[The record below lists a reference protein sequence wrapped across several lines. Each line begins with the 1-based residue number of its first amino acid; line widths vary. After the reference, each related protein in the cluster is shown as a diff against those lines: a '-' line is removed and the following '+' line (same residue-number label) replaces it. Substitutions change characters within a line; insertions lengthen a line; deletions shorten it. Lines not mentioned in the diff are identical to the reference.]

1 MSALARH
8 WQRVTAVS
16 LLLYPLSLV
25 FRCVVAFRRAAYTSG
40 FFKSFDIVVPVVI
53 VGNLTVGGTGKT
65 PLVLWL
71 AALLAHHGMHPGIVS
86 RGYGAAGSR
95 PAPVLP
101 SSHPGDVGDEPVLLA
116 QRSACPV
123 WVGSD
128 RVAAARALLAA
139 HPRCDVIL
147 SDDGLQHYRL
157 DRDIEIAVIDG
168 ERGLGN
174 GLLLPAGPLREPAA
188 RLRTVDAVV
197 VHGATRRA
205 DASRRAYSMTL
216 EGREFH
222 NLLNPHHVVQPEYF
236 QRRRVHAVAG
246 IGNPG
251 RFFAHLA
258 ALGIEFEAHAFSDHH
273 AFDARDLAFGDADV
287 VLMTEKDAVKCA
299 SFASETYWALRVDA
313 KPDAELGEF
322 VLGKLK
328 KVEKQ

>member
-16 LLLYPLSLV
+16 LLLYPFSLV
-25 FRCVVAFRRAAYTSG
+25 FRCVVALRRAAYSSG
-40 FFKSFDIVVPVVI
+40 ALRSIGVAVPVVI
-53 VGNLTVGGTGKT
+53 IGNVTVGGTGKT

-71 AALLAHHGMHPGIVS
+71 AALLSHHGMRPGIVS

-95 PAPVLP
+95 PAPVLSSSDP
-101 SSHPGDVGDEPVLLA
+101 SRVGDEPVLLA

-123 WVGSD
+123 WVGRD

-139 HPRCDVIL
+139 HPQCDVIL

-157 DRDIEIAVIDG
+157 ERDIEIAVVDG

-188 RLRTVDAVV
+188 RLRSVDAVV
-197 VHGATRRA
+197 VHGGTRRA
-205 DASRRAYSMTL
+205 DAERHAYSMTL
-216 EGREFH
+216 EGRDFH
-222 NLLNPHHVVQPEYF
+222 NLLDPHRVVQPGHF
-236 QRRRVHAVAG
+236 QHQRVHAIAG
-246 IGNPG
+246 IGNPD

-258 ALGIEFEAHAFSDHH
+258 ALGIEFQAHAFPDHH
-273 AFDARDLAFGDADV
+273 AFEPRDLAFEDADV

-299 SFASETYWALRVDA
+299 SFASGIHWALRVDA
-313 KPDAELGEF
+313 RPDAKLGE
-322 VLGKLK
+322 LIRGLLK
-328 KVEKQ
+328 KVESQ